1 MKGFFLDG
9 DESAEEEEED
19 ELLLLLLL
27 AWLRLSINEPLF

>member
-19 ELLLLLLL
+19 ELRLLLLL